1 MYKVFYNNSAIFI
14 GDKLTIGEIN
24 LKLAKVSNRKEVFLF
39 LGEFVANENSENYYL
54 SGYDEHDLF
63 GDLKSFFQF
72 VEAAGGLVK
81 NTLQEYLFIFRF
93 GIWDLP
99 KGKMKKHEIPK
110 NAAIREVEEETGV
123 SGLAVTAKLSS
134 TYHIYKFNKTFVL
147 KKTYWF
153 SMFTK
158 DCGKLIPQQE
168 EDITEAVWL
177 DRTKSRDAIQSSYR
191 SLKENFS
198 SFFQD

>member
-39 LGEFVANENSENYYL
+39 LGEFVTNENSDNYHL

-81 NTLQEYLFIFRF
+81 NTLQEYLFILRF
-93 GIWDLP
+93 GVWDLP
-99 KGKMKKHEIPK
+99 KGKIKKNEIPK

-123 SGLAVTAKLSS
+123 SGLAVAAKLSS
-134 TYHIYKFNKTFVL
+134 TYHIYEFNKTFVL
-147 KKTYWF
+147 KKTFWF
-153 SMFTK
+153 SMFTE
-158 DCGKLIPQQE
+158 DRGKLIPQQE
-168 EDITEAVWL
+168 EGITEAVWL
-177 DRTKSRDAIQSSYR
+177 DRTKSREAIQSSYR
-191 SLKENFS
+191 SLQENFS